1 MNVLVTYPSSNKMF
15 LLTCKSFDVLFF
27 SQNAPNS
34 YKIELMEK
42 SKLYLCLTIYLLVK
56 LFFLLFSDVYSVC
69 EDLSS
74 TISQHCGNKDLL
86 PYLERMLCLR
96 VLRSS
101 VFY

>member
-1 MNVLVTYPSSNKMF
+1 MMKTLISKTYERVTYPFSYKMF

-74 TISQHCGNKDLL
+74 TICISTLW
-86 PYLERMLCLR
+86 
-96 VLRSS
+96 
-101 VFY
+101 